1 MTKKYF
7 LRFLSKND
15 ILDPDSNIGL
25 SEHGILTPAAPET
38 HGEFSPYLP
47 DIFSQKGKDFLCC
60 PAFRLSFRLFP
71 VFLQPLRQKGI
82 IMSAN
87 PLGLPLY
94 IISLVEHKSRVEY
107 NVIMQVLRY
116 MVYIW
121 EDYEKDMERLFPGIS
136 SRKDFRYP
144 PILPIV
150 YYEGAKKWTAPAD
163 LADKILCGEL
173 LGKYLP
179 HFRYQLIM
187 LHEFSNEELL
197 ARKDEISLAML
208 INKIQTYEDVSAF
221 SGLPQEQIQHILKNT
236 PENILEIMAEI
247 LRALLYRIKL
257 PENTV
262 EDTVAKIKE
271 RKMGILFE
279 NVQMDFE
286 EEKRKADEAM
296 RIADE
301 ATRKA
306 DEVQRK
312 ADEQLQIYG
321 EIIALLKQG
330 NTDEEIIAHFMQCF
344 SWSEEQAKEKAG
356 RFLLSS

>member
-1 MTKKYF
+1 M
-7 LRFLSKND
+7 R
-15 ILDPDSNIGL
+15 
-25 SEHGILTPAAPET
+25 
-38 HGEFSPYLP
+38 
-47 DIFSQKGKDFLCC
+47 
-60 PAFRLSFRLFP
+60 R
-71 VFLQPLRQKGI
+71 
-82 IMSAN
+82 
-87 PLGLPLY
+87 
-94 IISLVEHKSRVEY
+94 
-107 NVIMQVLRY
+107 
-116 MVYIW
+116 IW
-121 EDYEKDMERLFPGIS
+121 SGCFPGS
-136 SRKDFRYP
+136 AAEKTSVTP

-296 RIADE
+296 R
-301 ATRKA
+301 KA

-344 SWSEEQAKEKAG
+344 SWSEEQAREKAG

>member
-1 MTKKYF
+1 MTENRPSGADNITLGNPNVRDGSSKLIFGDNILTCQFLRDYADLEILRHIQPEDLEDVSERYVRLHSTERNSDTVKKVDISKYF
-7 LRFLSKND
+7 PS
-15 ILDPDSNIGL
+15 DP
-25 SEHGILTPAAPET
+25 
-38 HGEFSPYLP
+38 
-47 DIFSQKGKDFLCC
+47 C
-60 PAFRLSFRLFP
+60 
-71 VFLQPLRQKGI
+71 
-82 IMSAN
+82 AN

-150 YYEGAKKWTAPAD
+150 YYEGTKKWTAPAD
-163 LADKILCGEL
+163 LADKIFCGEL

-221 SGLPQEQIQHILKNT
+221 SDLPQEQIQHILKNT

-286 EEKRKADEAM
+286 EEKRKADEA
-296 RIADE
+296 
-301 ATRKA
+301 TRKA

-321 EIIALLKQG
+321 EIITLLKQG
-330 NTDEEIIAHFMQCF
+330 KTDEEIIAHFMQCF
-344 SWSEEQAKEKAG
+344 SWSEEQAREKAS